1 MTFDPPDTPDTP
13 SDQEPRSP
21 RERRAW
27 AQTLK
32 DFVEYSLIW
41 YSEQFAIPF
50 WVVGQ
55 VHLHTTDYHADVKTF
70 ASMGL
75 HMAVALGFW
84 LGFKRSQREG

>member
-1 MTFDPPDTPDTP
+1 MTYDPPDAPDPPDLP
-13 SDQEPRSP
+13 SRT
-21 RERRAW
+21 R

-55 VHLHTTDYHADVKTF
+55 VHLHVTDYHADVETF

-75 HMAVALGFW
+75 HLAVALGFW

>member
-1 MTFDPPDTPDTP
+1 MTLDAPETPRPPAA
-13 SDQEPRSP
+13 PRW
-21 RERRAW
+21 R
-27 AQTLK
+27 TVTK

-55 VHLHTTDYHADVKTF
+55 VHLHVTDYHADMKTF

-75 HMAVALGFW
+75 HLAVALGFW
-84 LGFKRSQREG
+84 MGFKRSQREG